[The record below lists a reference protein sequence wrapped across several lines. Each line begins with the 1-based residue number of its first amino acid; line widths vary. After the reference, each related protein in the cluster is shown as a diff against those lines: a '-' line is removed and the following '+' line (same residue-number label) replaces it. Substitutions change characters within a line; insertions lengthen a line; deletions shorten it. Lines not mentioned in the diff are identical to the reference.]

1 MSEFQISRAG
11 DINFATLLAEGLS
24 QTFLHF
30 FFSFFFLLYNPSH
43 PMPFLKLVDPPTKE
57 TLVNARRSLQATR
70 SSVEELTSKIDA
82 AESALA
88 QLVRES
94 RLAINELEGQRAA
107 LEDQVS
113 RTLAYLSP
121 IRRLPMELLREIF
134 VWSFEEHACLAWV
147 LAAVC
152 PSWRRLA
159 LRIPLIWSKVCIL
172 SFYPLRFFF
181 LCLCVCCENNSS
193 KHERS
198 LSRSCFYITTTPF
211 LGYLMLLFFTVV
223 YFDLRHRVIYCL
235 TPVPALPVIS
245 LLLRNRYI

>member
-1 MSEFQISRAG
+1 MSTPCYSNASTEFLFWKLGGRGRQDHVSNSTVGFFFNSGSEMSEFQISRAG

-24 QTFLHF
+24 QTFLPF
-30 FFSFFFLLYNPSH
+30 FFSFFFLFYNPSH
-43 PMPFLKLVDPPTKE
+43 PMPFPKLVDPPTKE

-134 VWSFEEHACLAWV
+134 VWSFEEHACSAWV

-172 SFYPLRFFF
+172 SFYPLRLFF
-181 LCLCVCCENNSS
+181 LCLCV
-193 KHERS
+193 
-198 LSRSCFYITTTPF
+198 L
-211 LGYLMLLFFTVV
+211 
-223 YFDLRHRVIYCL
+223 
-235 TPVPALPVIS
+235 
-245 LLLRNRYI
+245 